1 MYGRSDMNLACE
13 EYDGED
19 EPVSLKYD
27 VELPYYSIRTE
38 VQSDTPDSGGVAFRH
53 TGIYQEY
60 VMGADEEK
68 INKNKDKPTNYD
80 IPIME
85 HTEEY

>member
-1 MYGRSDMNLACE
+1 VLNEEFGGIYDTVMYGRSDMNLACE

-38 VQSDTPDSGGVAFRH
+38 V
-53 TGIYQEY
+53 
-60 VMGADEEK
+60 
-68 INKNKDKPTNYD
+68 
-80 IPIME
+80 
-85 HTEEY
+85 